1 MPNDQ
6 TPNPTTTPETPAP
19 APVAEPSLLSGK
31 PPEEKPPEAV
41 QTPEEKAKAEAEATA
56 KAADD
61 TKATP
66 FKVDEIKLAEGFEV
80 DPTLA
85 GELTEVINEF
95 GIPRS
100 AVAKL
105 LSLQEKT
112 MSATSE
118 AGSRLWSETQETWRK
133 EITADPDIGGDKWGK
148 VSASIGQVLD
158 KYGSPEVRA
167 ALDMTG
173 AGNNPHI
180 ARMMAKIAA
189 DLTEPGFVPSGKP
202 ANQPQDTASKLYPD
216 MK

>member
-1 MPNDQ
+1 MPDEQ
-6 TPNPTTTPETPAP
+6 TTNQNPPIEQAT
-19 APVAEPSLLSGK
+19 PSLLSGT
-31 PPEEKPPEAV
+31 PPEEKPVEV
-41 QTPEEKAKAEAEATA
+41 EKTPEEKAKAEAEATA

-80 DPTLA
+80 DPALA

-105 LSLQEKT
+105 LSLQEKA

-118 AGSRLWSETQETWRK
+118 AGSRLWSETQDKWRT
-133 EITADPDIGGDKWGK
+133 EITADPEIGGDKWGK
-148 VSASIGQVLD
+148 ISASIGQVLD
-158 KYGSPEVRA
+158 KYGSPDVRA
-167 ALDMTG
+167 ALDLTG

-202 ANQPQDTASKLYPD
+202 ANQPQDAASKLYPD

>member
-1 MPNDQ
+1 MPNDPL
-6 TPNPTTTPETPAP
+6 TNPTPAPETPPPAP
-19 APVAEPSLLSGK
+19 AAEPSLLSGK

-41 QTPEEKAKAEAEATA
+41 QTPEEKAKAEAEAAT

-100 AVAKL
+100 AVTKL
-105 LSLQEKT
+105 LSLQEKA

-118 AGSRLWSETQETWRK
+118 AGSRLWSETQDTWRK

>member
-1 MPNDQ
+1 MPNDPL
-6 TPNPTTTPETPAP
+6 TNPTPAPETPPPAP
-19 APVAEPSLLSGK
+19 AAEPSLLSGK

-41 QTPEEKAKAEAEATA
+41 QTPEEKVKAEAEAAT

-100 AVAKL
+100 AVTKL
-105 LSLQEKT
+105 LSLQEKA

-118 AGSRLWSETQETWRK
+118 AGSRLWSETQDTWRK